1 MALLLATLMATS
13 AASVPTTSAPTVVPE
28 IVPEIIIV
36 TATPL
41 GDSSDALSQGVAV
54 ISRLDAANSSI
65 AGGIGEAISGLP
77 GVRATY
83 YGPNASR
90 PIIRGLGEDRIRLLL
105 NGLAGIDASTV
116 SPDHAPAID
125 GLEAVSIEV
134 LKGPAA
140 LRFGSNAI
148 GGVVNVVDGRLPLAL
163 PDKAIDGE
171 VFLGT
176 SSVENAKSGAFQ
188 ISGTTGDYVFRLDGL
203 ARAND
208 DYEVPSFVQTDAL
221 RRITGDTSDGTAFNT
236 RGEIWAMGAS
246 GAWITDRTN
255 VALSVRETKS
265 TYGIP
270 GEDAFIDLKQTRVDG
285 RVILKDLGLIDSL
298 TLSATSGAYTH
309 SEIEFSGETGTVF
322 ENQGYEGRIEARLK
336 PMGNFDGLYGLQ
348 FGSNDFSAAG
358 EEAFILPV
366 TIEQIGLFGFQRYKA
381 ASWGGEVGARFE
393 QRTYSGL
400 AGQRDFDLGSGSA
413 SVFATPFEGVRVTLS
428 ISHTQRAP
436 TEVELF
442 ANGPHAATGAF
453 EIGDADLQTETAQSV
468 ELGLTW
474 RLGGWRIQS
483 NFWRAKFDG
492 FVAFSPTG
500 EIEDELPVFAVT
512 QADAVLSGYEL
523 KVAGPIWKG
532 ARWSLL
538 GDAALDYVKG
548 RYYERGSIARL
559 PPQLTMVG
567 VDWRF
572 DTLSVRGEVQVLA
585 DQTKVAAFE
594 TTTAGSTTYNVRFG
608 WKPSKL
614 QDAFEVTLEGRNL
627 SDEDVREATSF
638 LKDQLP
644 KPGRSVRVSLLAR
657 F

>member
-13 AASVPTTSAPTVVPE
+13 AASAVSTTAAPTVAPE
-28 IVPEIIIV
+28 IVIV
-36 TATPL
+36 TASPL
-41 GDSSDALSQGVAV
+41 GDSSDALSQGAGV
-54 ISRLDAANSSI
+54 IARLDAANASI

-77 GVRATY
+77 GVRATF

-148 GGVVNVVDGRLPLAL
+148 GGVVNVVDGRLPSAL
-163 PDKAIDGE
+163 PDKAIGGD

-188 ISGTTGDYVFRLDGL
+188 LSGTTGDYVFRLDGL
-203 ARAND
+203 ARSND
-208 DYEVPSFVQTDAL
+208 DYEVPGFVQTEAL
-221 RRITGDTSDGTAFNT
+221 RAITGDTNEGTAFNT
-236 RGEIWAMGAS
+236 RGEIWALGAS
-246 GAWITDRTN
+246 GARITDRIN
-255 VALSVRETKS
+255 LALSVRETKS

-270 GEDAFIDLKQTRVDG
+270 SEEAFIDLSQTRVDG
-285 RVILKDLGLIDSL
+285 QVVLKSIGFIDSL
-298 TLSATSGAYTH
+298 ALSATTGDYKH
-309 SEIEFSGETGTVF
+309 SEIELSGQTGTVF

-336 PMGNFDGLYGLQ
+336 PMGSFDGLYGLQ

-366 TIEQIGLFGFQRYKA
+366 TIEHVGLFGFQRYKA
-381 ASWGGEVGARFE
+381 AGWGGEIGARFE

-413 SVFATPFEGVRVTLS
+413 SIFATPFEGVRATLS
-428 ISHTQRAP
+428 LSRTQRAP

-453 EIGDADLQTETAQSV
+453 EIGDADLQTETAESV

-474 RLGGWRIQS
+474 RLGDWRVQS
-483 NFWRAKFDG
+483 NFWRAEFDG

-500 EIEDELPVFAVT
+500 ETEDDLPVFAVT

-523 KVAGPIWKG
+523 QVTGSIWRG
-532 ARWSLL
+532 ARWSLS
-538 GDAALDYVKG
+538 GDAALDYVQG
-548 RYYERGSIARL
+548 RYAGGGFIARL
-559 PPQLTMVG
+559 PPQLTTIG
-567 VDWRF
+567 LDWRS
-572 DTLSVRGEVQVLA
+572 DTLSARGEVQILS

-594 TTTAGSTTYNVRFG
+594 TITAGSTTYNLRLG
-608 WKPSKL
+608 WKPATL
-614 QDAFEVTLEGRNL
+614 GDAFEVTLEGRNL
-627 SDEDVREATSF
+627 TDEDVREATSF

-644 KPGRSVRVSLLAR
+644 KPGRSVRVSLLTR